1 MFLIEAIVA
10 CQQHRPDNNLK
21 PIKSQSSSKSH
32 TVTETPCHARLDT
45 PGTWNQVS
53 ANTQK
58 ETLLK
63 ELLNVSLVSEE
74 EGQQT
79 AHVRSPGPSDKS
91 REQ

>member
-1 MFLIEAIVA
+1 MFLIETIPA

-32 TVTETPCHARLDT
+32 IVTETPCHARLNT
-45 PGTWNQVS
+45 QGTWNQVS

-63 ELLNVSLVSEE
+63 ELLNMLFVSEE
-74 EGQQT
+74 KGQQT
-79 AHVRSPGPSDKS
+79 SSCQVAWTI
-91 REQ
+91 